1 MLLLPLIMVK
11 LKFLKKKIEVLE
23 NQLREFKKKDGI
35 RKEFNEVLENSMEKK
50 EKRIVTLEE
59 KFKHFEKNLVK

>member
-50 EKRIVTLEE
+50 EKRIVTLEK